1 MNVDIKG
8 ISTIAAT
15 MLVLDIAWITL
26 FMNKMFTP
34 MIEKIQR
41 KSLTMRP
48 LGGILAYG
56 AMIGLFSIFKDDL
69 TPQKA
74 FLLGAGVIMTYDFTS
89 YALFSDWDL
98 KIAAIDSMWGGILF
112 LLTYFVF
119 KKITY

>member
-74 FLLGAGVIMTYDFTS
+74 FLLGVGVFATYDFTN
-89 YALFSDWDL
+89 YALLSGWDL
-98 KIAAIDSMWGGILF
+98 KTALIDTTWGGILF